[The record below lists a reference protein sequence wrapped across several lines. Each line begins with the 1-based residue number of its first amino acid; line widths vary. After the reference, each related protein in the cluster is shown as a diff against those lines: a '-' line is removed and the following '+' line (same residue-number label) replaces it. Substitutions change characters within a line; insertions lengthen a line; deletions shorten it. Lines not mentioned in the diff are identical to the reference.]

1 MENALMMLL
10 KAFKTENW
18 ANQFLDGLLYC
29 NTLSFHR
36 KKDKQ
41 EGAVVIPGSNI
52 TQFKVGP
59 HELKSVKS
67 FTFRPGFADYINVFC
82 MYSWAP
88 PFDDRTKTRVI
99 LNKQTQLGSLPT
111 LEDTYGS
118 HAIMIRD
125 IPEFFRRITNAVERS
140 DSQVDTVR
148 GSLVKYELMGH
159 IPKQDDLEGM
169 IQLAFRK
176 NPKFAD
182 EKEYRFVFILDR
194 DKPGPF
200 RLDIGSIR
208 DIAGLVK
215 TSELYDLITVNGSA
229 DF

>member
-111 LEDTYGS
+111 LEDTYG
-118 HAIMIRD
+118 
-125 IPEFFRRITNAVERS
+125 
-140 DSQVDTVR
+140 
-148 GSLVKYELMGH
+148 
-159 IPKQDDLEGM
+159 
-169 IQLAFRK
+169 
-176 NPKFAD
+176 
-182 EKEYRFVFILDR
+182 
-194 DKPGPF
+194 
-200 RLDIGSIR
+200 
-208 DIAGLVK
+208 
-215 TSELYDLITVNGSA
+215 
-229 DF
+229 